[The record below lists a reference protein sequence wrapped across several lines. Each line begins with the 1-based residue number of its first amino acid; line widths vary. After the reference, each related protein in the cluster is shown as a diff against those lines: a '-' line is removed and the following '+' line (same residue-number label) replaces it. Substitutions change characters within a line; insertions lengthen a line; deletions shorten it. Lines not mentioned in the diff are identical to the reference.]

1 MGLMQDATK
10 WVLFLASPEEPEER
24 HVLDL
29 AFGLHCLES
38 AGVSSENIEIYI
50 DGDNRQ
56 NIISWMSIGSN
67 NPYEILPTEHFFN
80 THGANAHSNL
90 VMFVTGHGGPN
101 GIAGKQDITPYLLL
115 TTLKTMPGLEKAIV
129 YLGQCF
135 AGVFNYIGA
144 GSGRFKAAVETKEAD
159 VIFIGATNLHSSLS
173 LSTKENVS
181 SEDDP
186 SKEFNWIANVFLYNV
201 FKWFSKPIDI
211 DGDGRITIIDSY
223 KFAGSYSNIMNKD
236 FRVNSFVAS
245 VDLHSV
251 WKDAVKA
258 RDAEN
263 TPQNAM
269 DLSMIEKRYVNILS
283 NSHTHQECWILNAIP
298 AQFIEV

>member
-144 GSGRFKAAVETKEAD
+144 GSGRFKAAV
-159 VIFIGATNLHSSLS
+159 
-173 LSTKENVS
+173 
-181 SEDDP
+181 
-186 SKEFNWIANVFLYNV
+186 
-201 FKWFSKPIDI
+201 
-211 DGDGRITIIDSY
+211 
-223 KFAGSYSNIMNKD
+223 
-236 FRVNSFVAS
+236 
-245 VDLHSV
+245 
-251 WKDAVKA
+251 
-258 RDAEN
+258 
-263 TPQNAM
+263 
-269 DLSMIEKRYVNILS
+269 
-283 NSHTHQECWILNAIP
+283 
-298 AQFIEV
+298 